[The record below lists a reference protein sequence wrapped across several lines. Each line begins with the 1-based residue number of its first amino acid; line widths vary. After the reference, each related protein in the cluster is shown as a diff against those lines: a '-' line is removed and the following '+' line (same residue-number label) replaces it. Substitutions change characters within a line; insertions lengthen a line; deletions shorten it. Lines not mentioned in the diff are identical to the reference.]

1 MRLATLGVSKGD
13 RICCMYFAASAN
25 CVRYAGGE
33 EWYADIAPD
42 TYLLDIRSVKKLID
56 SKPKGFFKGII
67 AVDFAGLPVDMEKF
81 RKLADLNN
89 LWIIEDSCHAPG
101 GYFFDTHGS
110 KNFCGN
116 GVYKCWVFISSC
128 KTYCLWRGMVLTHR
142 II

>member
-1 MRLATLGVSKGD
+1 MYLATLSLGVSKGD
-13 RICCMYFAASAN
+13 RVITTPITFAASAN

-33 EWYADIAPD
+33 VWFADIDPD

-89 LWIIEDSCHAPG
+89 LWIIEDIARTRWI
-101 GYFFDTHGS
+101 FFDTMDP
-110 KNFCGN
+110 KTLWN
-116 GVYKCWVFISSC
+116 GIPDIELFHFI
-128 KTYCLWRGMVLTHR
+128 L
-142 II
+142 